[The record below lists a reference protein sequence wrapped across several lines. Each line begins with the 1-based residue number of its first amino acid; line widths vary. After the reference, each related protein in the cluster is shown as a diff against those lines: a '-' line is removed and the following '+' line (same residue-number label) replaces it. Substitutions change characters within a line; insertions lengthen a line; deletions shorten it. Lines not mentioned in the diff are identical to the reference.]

1 MAEKLTPKQVKEKMR
16 KAKESMTADKNLRDI
31 NAARVKN
38 GYEPLVFGGN
48 PEHKLFHVNPQG
60 KQARRIIKRVREEI
74 KKINLVRAAYKAP
87 NAIPPLT
94 EDEIDKRIKDALST
108 AGIK

>member
-1 MAEKLTPKQVKEKMR
+1 MAEKLTPKRVKEKMR
-16 KAKESMTADKNLRDI
+16 KTKGSMTVDKNLRDI

-48 PEHKLFHVNPQG
+48 PEHKLFHVKPQG

-74 KKINLVRAAYKAP
+74 KKINLVRAP

-94 EDEIDKRIKDALST
+94 EDEIYKRIKDALNA